1 MQRMATNVEE
11 QMIVKAILEEATWE
25 SLPKRLKLYLSS
37 KEDWHRKIKEYCIK
51 KRFKWSE
58 CLARNACKENE
69 YYEDLMRYL
78 RKNLALFPYHL
89 SENVCRIMRV
99 TPFRYYCEMLYEV
112 MKNERPYDNIPN
124 FSAADALRVSGI
136 GRNEFIDIMNKCRTK
151 KLMWKLNRSI
161 VKEMLPTQPVDIR
174 IESWWIVCVVNLS
187 VEEFR
192 KLSVEELTVV
202 DKICKEDINQFG
214 ELDPDVVQALYR
226 KGLVYLD
233 VPVYPDDRF
242 QVSNLEGFISNREQ
256 LYEDPTEELLYA
268 VFVAS
273 SEHSTIADLARTLQA
288 DLSQLEAAVSLA
300 CRLGWAKKVLD
311 PAELLYDSNMP
322 GSPGS
327 EGSGGDDIFA
337 ITSPIARSVSESAD
351 MQTQLS
357 SGDMLRTSSSAVRVA
372 FIVDANLTSYLMMG
386 SLSPGLKG
394 HAVTLYEAGKL
405 GDSSVAEMCNDLL
418 KIEGTKQEGELQ
430 QFADHALSLRYALE
444 CLRSGGTYVIAS
456 DTGEGE
462 GLDSEEPSS
471 GEADA
476 EMNPSGTS
484 GELEVW
490 GDFQHASTFINER
503 EYNGKTFELA
513 EQDWYGNNFSTERPQ
528 KEISLSHQYESSDAS
543 EVTSPR
549 GKQRGRKVKKYRV
562 DVLRCESLAGL
573 APATLQRLFQRD
585 YHIIVSMIPLPS
597 PPAVL
602 SPEGAG
608 PVHFGPPLRAAVTPW
623 MKLLLYSVAG
633 AGPLSVALIRGQ
645 RLRLLPPSLA
655 GCTKALVWAWDG
667 NSVGSVGAKYEG
679 TLVEG
684 GILLH
689 SINSLLKHSAV
700 LVQPFAKS
708 CLDSRGRPFIR
719 DLPLPFYST
728 DNSGAS
734 CEHMEEN
741 LKLCPSL
748 VDTVDELN
756 LWTLGYARL
765 VRTPVSGCQQDS
777 CQIDKNWTWVPQ
789 SVEFGIPLSNP
800 ELCKQVCEGAIHS
813 QLFQSR
819 SLIRHR
825 EAMQKLRKSLQDFIS
840 AYRAD
845 GSVSRLVYSGE
856 QSKAGLSKLASYFS
870 GKSSHFE
877 DHALDMTTPITPTK
891 PSHPQMAA
899 NFQRQRHRSD
909 ILSFD
914 GDVLRSFSL
923 KPVYEAKLVSDESP
937 STAGVGM
944 RPDFLDGDATEIPL
958 PGVNLIFDG
967 SWLLPLDIS
976 RYLQGR
982 LPAALIGEA
991 FMMSNIYT
999 RT

>member
-1 MQRMATNVEE
+1 
-11 QMIVKAILEEATWE
+11 
-25 SLPKRLKLYLSS
+25 
-37 KEDWHRKIKEYCIK
+37 
-51 KRFKWSE
+51 
-58 CLARNACKENE
+58 
-69 YYEDLMRYL
+69 
-78 RKNLALFPYHL
+78 
-89 SENVCRIMRV
+89 
-99 TPFRYYCEMLYEV
+99 
-112 MKNERPYDNIPN
+112 
-124 FSAADALRVSGI
+124 
-136 GRNEFIDIMNKCRTK
+136 
-151 KLMWKLNRSI
+151 
-161 VKEMLPTQPVDIR
+161 
-174 IESWWIVCVVNLS
+174 
-187 VEEFR
+187 
-192 KLSVEELTVV
+192 
-202 DKICKEDINQFG
+202 
-214 ELDPDVVQALYR
+214 
-226 KGLVYLD
+226 
-233 VPVYPDDRF
+233 
-242 QVSNLEGFISNREQ
+242 
-256 LYEDPTEELLYA
+256 
-268 VFVAS
+268 
-273 SEHSTIADLARTLQA
+273 
-288 DLSQLEAAVSLA
+288 
-300 CRLGWAKKVLD
+300 
-311 PAELLYDSNMP
+311 MP